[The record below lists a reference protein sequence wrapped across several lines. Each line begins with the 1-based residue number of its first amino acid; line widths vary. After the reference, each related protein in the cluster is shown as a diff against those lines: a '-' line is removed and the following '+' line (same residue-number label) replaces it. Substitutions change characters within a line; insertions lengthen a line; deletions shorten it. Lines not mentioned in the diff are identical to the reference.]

1 MCPLRFQLGW
11 WSFKADR
18 LVVLRCSGSLAS
30 QRLSPPR
37 CPLRRSI
44 LPPSSL
50 ALRAVAPSAASL
62 APLPPSHPSQPIA
75 PPPSSPP
82 SSPTPLTPQPPPA
95 PTPPSPPQPASQ
107 RQSAPSPRDRQRQ
120 QLQQRQSQQQHQ
132 RSAPAAQQRQQS
144 QQRQLLQQQPSTAD
158 AVARGASLA
167 RLRSCSRAVS
177 ALSSLQFRQQQQQLQ
192 DLQRHGQVSTA
203 VQAVAVPAAARASIW
218 QSMLGRLWRA
228 RAPFA
233 LEWSSC
239 GCVLS
244 VVFCRGGSCWLAC
257 SWRAFVQL
265 YLSCAMSQA
274 RSTALSAVLCVG
286 NVSLSAGCVKC

>member
-1 MCPLRFQLGW
+1 M
-11 WSFKADR
+11 S
-18 LVVLRCSGSLAS
+18 
-30 QRLSPPR
+30 SPP
-37 CPLRRSI
+37 LH
-44 LPPSSL
+44 
-50 ALRAVAPSAASL
+50 SAALLARPQSCRPL

-95 PTPPSPPQPASQ
+95 PTPPSQPQPASQ

-177 ALSSLQFRQQQQQLQ
+177 ALSSLQFRQQQLQ